1 MKAIYY
7 DCFAGIS
14 GDMNL
19 GAMVDLGA
27 DKDALVAELRK
38 LNLDGWK
45 LEFSRDSRAG
55 IFGTK
60 AEVVL
65 DDAHHHDAHAEHAH
79 CAHAHSDCEP
89 TEHTHEHKHDAHA
102 HSHEHRAYS
111 DIVKIVEE
119 SGISERAKKLSLAI
133 FEKIAT
139 AEAKIH
145 GANIADVKFHEVG
158 ALDSI
163 VDIVGAAVCAD
174 LLGAE
179 KFACSAVELGGGT
192 VRCAHGVMP
201 VPAPATAEILRG
213 VPVRLN
219 GAPHEC
225 TTPTGA
231 AILAAL
237 CDSFGG
243 KIEGRIIANG
253 VGIGHRV
260 CAELPNV
267 LRVSLVELSES
278 PELASENMKVIE
290 ANIDDMTAEELAFAC
305 SRLFDAGAADVWQ
318 ECISG
323 KKSRMGAK
331 LCALVRADM
340 LDAVVAC
347 VFTNTT
353 TLGARISEVKR
364 ISLPRKTEIFE
375 SSLGAVGI
383 KTADFLGRKKIKPEF
398 DDCMKISVK
407 KNMPLGE
414 VRRIVENEYKA

>member
-38 LNLDGWK
+38 LKLDGWK

-65 DDAHHHDAHAEHAH
+65 DAAHRHEHAHEHHHRDAHA
-79 CAHAHSDCEP
+79 
-89 TEHTHEHKHDAHA
+89 DAHA

-119 SGISERAKKLSLAI
+119 SEISERAKKLSLAI
-133 FEKIAT
+133 FEKIAA

-145 GANIADVKFHEVG
+145 GTNVADVKFHEVG

-163 VDIVGAAVCAD
+163 IDIVGAAICAD

-237 CDSFGG
+237 CDSFEG
-243 KIEGRIIANG
+243 KIGGRIIANG

-260 CAELPNV
+260 CRELPNV
-267 LRVSLVELSES
+267 LRVSLVELSEA
-278 PELASENMKVIE
+278 PEILSENMKVVE

-305 SRLFDAGAADVWQ
+305 LRLFDAGAADVWQ
-318 ECISG
+318 EGVSG

-340 LDAVVAC
+340 LDAAVAC
-347 VFTNTT
+347 VFENTT

-364 ISLPRKTEIFE
+364 VSLPRKTEIFE
-375 SSLGAVGI
+375 SSLGAVGV
-383 KTADFLGRKKIKPEF
+383 KTADFRGRKKSNPN
-398 DDCMKISVK
+398 STT
-407 KNMPLGE
+407 
-414 VRRIVENEYKA
+414 A

>member
-38 LNLDGWK
+38 LKLDGWK

-65 DDAHHHDAHAEHAH
+65 DAAHRHEHAHEHHHRDAHA
-79 CAHAHSDCEP
+79 
-89 TEHTHEHKHDAHA
+89 DAHA

-119 SGISERAKKLSLAI
+119 SEISERAKKLSLAI
-133 FEKIAT
+133 FEKIAA

-145 GANIADVKFHEVG
+145 GTNVADVKFHEVG

-163 VDIVGAAVCAD
+163 IDIVGAAVCAD

-237 CDSFGG
+237 CDSFEG
-243 KIEGRIIANG
+243 KIGGRIIANG

-260 CAELPNV
+260 CRELPNV
-267 LRVSLVELSES
+267 LRVSLVELSEA
-278 PELASENMKVIE
+278 PEILSENMKVVE

-305 SRLFDAGAADVWQ
+305 LRLFDAGAADVWQ
-318 ECISG
+318 EGVSG

-340 LDAVVAC
+340 LDAAVAC
-347 VFTNTT
+347 VFENTT

-364 ISLPRKTEIFE
+364 VSLPRKTEIFE
-375 SSLGAVGI
+375 SSLGAVGV
-383 KTADFLGRKKIKPEF
+383 KTADFRGRKKIKPEF
-398 DDCMKISVK
+398 DDCMKIAAK

-414 VRRIVENEYKA
+414 IRRIVENEYKA

>member
-38 LNLDGWK
+38 LKLDGWK

-65 DDAHHHDAHAEHAH
+65 DAAHRHEHAHEHHHRDAHA
-79 CAHAHSDCEP
+79 
-89 TEHTHEHKHDAHA
+89 DAHA

-119 SGISERAKKLSLAI
+119 SEISERAKELSLAI
-133 FEKIAT
+133 FEKIAA

-145 GANIADVKFHEVG
+145 GTNVADVKFHEVG

-163 VDIVGAAVCAD
+163 IDIVGAAVCAD

-201 VPAPATAEILRG
+201 VPRARHCGNSARRSRAAKRRAPRMHNPDGRGNSRRPLR
-213 VPVRLN
+213 
-219 GAPHEC
+219 
-225 TTPTGA
+225 
-231 AILAAL
+231 
-237 CDSFGG
+237 
-243 KIEGRIIANG
+243 
-253 VGIGHRV
+253 
-260 CAELPNV
+260 
-267 LRVSLVELSES
+267 
-278 PELASENMKVIE
+278 
-290 ANIDDMTAEELAFAC
+290 
-305 SRLFDAGAADVWQ
+305 
-318 ECISG
+318 
-323 KKSRMGAK
+323 
-331 LCALVRADM
+331 LVRRENRGQD
-340 LDAVVAC
+340 
-347 VFTNTT
+347 N
-353 TLGARISEVKR
+353 RKR
-364 ISLPRKTEIFE
+364 SWNRAQGLQ
-375 SSLGAVGI
+375 
-383 KTADFLGRKKIKPEF
+383 
-398 DDCMKISVK
+398 
-407 KNMPLGE
+407 
-414 VRRIVENEYKA
+414 